1 MFRCPP
7 LLMFLA
13 GVLGAARAAAAPD
26 PAVFVGLVASVLR
39 VEAPRAEGGFAL
51 GSAVSV
57 APELVVTN
65 CHVTRF
71 ARQVS
76 IVRGGARWAADL
88 QAAELERDLCLLH
101 VPGLKATPVPLADSS
116 ALAFGQSVTALG
128 FTGGIGIQN
137 SRGEVT
143 ELHRHGGARV
153 IQSSNWFTSGA
164 SGGGL
169 FDDSGH
175 LVGVL
180 TFRLRGGERHYYAA
194 PAEWVR
200 QLIDGAARGDLRPV
214 LPLEAYPL
222 PYWESAAPPFFLRA
236 AVMQRDGRWG
246 DLAALAAQWARADRD
261 DAEAWFVLGQ
271 ASQHL
276 GQLTQARQALA
287 CSLRLQP
294 DRAAARE
301 ALAAL
306 APPPAPG
313 ADNSFLDC
321 PPPQPG

>member
-1 MFRCPP
+1 MRR
-7 LLMFLA
+7 LLLPMFLA
-13 GVLGAARAAAAPD
+13 AALTAGSAAAAPD
-26 PAVFVGLVASVLR
+26 PTVFVALAASVLR

-65 CHVTRF
+65 CHVTRM
-71 ARQVS
+71 AREVS
-76 IVRGGARWAADL
+76 IVRGGVRWAADL

-101 VPGLKATPVPLADSS
+101 VPGLKADPVLLADSGS
-116 ALAFGQSVTALG
+116 LAPGQSVTALG

-143 ELHRHGGARV
+143 ELHRYGGARV
-153 IQSSNWFTSGA
+153 IQSSNWFSSGA

-169 FDDSGH
+169 FDDRGR

-200 QLIDGAARGDLRPV
+200 QLIEGASHGELRPV
-214 LPLEAYPL
+214 LPLEAYPA
-222 PYWESAAPPFFLRA
+222 PYWEAAAPPFFLRA
-236 AVMQRDGRWG
+236 AVLQRDGRWNE
-246 DLAALAAQWARADRD
+246 LAALAGQWSHLDADDGEPWFLLGQALQRLGR
-261 DAEAWFVLGQ
+261 DAEARD
-271 ASQHL
+271 AY
-276 GQLTQARQALA
+276 A
-287 CSLRLQP
+287 CSLRRP
-294 DRAAARE
+294 PERPAARE

-306 APPPAPG
+306 AGAG
-313 ADNSFLDC
+313 ADNPILSC
-321 PPPQPG
+321 AAPRPS